1 MGRTRRRTQPE
12 ASSPQGCRSPT
23 VLSRRYYRVEN
34 ELDGLMTSVIRN
46 KSSELY
52 QLDGNRTDVLLNEC
66 TSGQISTFATQLNFL
81 TSGTSGEI
89 HGFQPCGL
97 TMGNAEP
104 SLAIGH
110 GVWSCFRRLA
120 FPSRKQTRVQFTER
134 GDSQSRPTNRCS
146 TNDMSQHCPA
156 RDTDVRYTFRF
167 LSS

>member
-1 MGRTRRRTQPE
+1 MGRTRGRTQPE
-12 ASSPQGCRSPT
+12 ALSPQGCRSPT

-110 GVWSCFRRLA
+110 GVWCQRQRSNPSSVDSLYTWIDPVDEVDDPKHDNSSDAEPFRTLSDASQA
-120 FPSRKQTRVQFTER
+120 FASLGAPR
-134 GDSQSRPTNRCS
+134 G
-146 TNDMSQHCPA
+146 
-156 RDTDVRYTFRF
+156 
-167 LSS
+167 L